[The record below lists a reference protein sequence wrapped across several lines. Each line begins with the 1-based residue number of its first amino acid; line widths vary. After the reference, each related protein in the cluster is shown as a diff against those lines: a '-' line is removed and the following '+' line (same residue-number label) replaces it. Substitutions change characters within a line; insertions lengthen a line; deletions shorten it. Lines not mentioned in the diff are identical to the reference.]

1 MEVPFFD
8 LKEPRAS
15 LMQVPNGLVSQY
27 AFDQEPALLQIEL
40 PTTDMYCLMGHQLV
54 RGRITGLG
62 LDTFTWQLS
71 AEDAR
76 RFPIFAN
83 RDLWALYGEVTLGRD
98 LTRVRLNGRGR
109 DRLVKA
115 SYRPHHLA
123 VADFEAQASHLYLRS
138 AFAGG
143 AFYSAWA
150 GLPHAT
156 LPFPDIFAHEVEHVG
171 GPSLEDAFSFADL
184 LSEIELAKRRKAAL
198 QDAIMCRA
206 SADVIE
212 SERIALLNVRFGK
225 ALHQGLLN
233 TLQ

>member
-8 LKEPRAS
+8 LKQPRAS
-15 LMQVPNGLVSQY
+15 LMQVPSGLVSQY
-27 AFDQEPALLQIEL
+27 AFDQEPALLQVEL
-40 PTTDMYCLMGHQLV
+40 PTIDMCCLLGYQVV
-54 RGRITGLG
+54 RGTITGLG
-62 LDTFTWQLS
+62 FGTLTWRLAPEEAHQ
-71 AEDAR
+71 
-76 RFPIFAN
+76 FPILAN
-83 RDLWALYGEVTLGRD
+83 RGLWALYGEVALGRD

-115 SYRPHHLA
+115 SYRPHHPA
-123 VADFEAQASHLYLRS
+123 VADFEAQASRLHLRS

-156 LPFPDIFAHEVEHVG
+156 RPFPDIFANEVEHVG
-171 GPSLEDAFSFADL
+171 GPSLEDVFSFADL
-184 LSEIELAKRRKAAL
+184 LSEIGLAKRRKAAL